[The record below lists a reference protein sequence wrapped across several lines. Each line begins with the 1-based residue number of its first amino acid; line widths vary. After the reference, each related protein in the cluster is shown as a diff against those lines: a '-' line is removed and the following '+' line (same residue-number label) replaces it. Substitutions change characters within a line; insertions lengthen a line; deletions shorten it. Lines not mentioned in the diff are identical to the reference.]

1 MGDKASP
8 DRVAATSSLE
18 SASSVPGSLSARA
31 HIRVLVQQS
40 LSGLGFRLR
49 ELASRDLDDPG
60 LVEIGAV
67 VLARLGIEPH
77 VTAVSWELVE
87 HEAAT

>member
-1 MGDKASP
+1 
-8 DRVAATSSLE
+8 
-18 SASSVPGSLSARA
+18 
-31 HIRVLVQQS
+31 
-40 LSGLGFRLR
+40 LGFRLR

-67 VLARLGIEPH
+67 VLARLSIEPH